1 MQCRGVERPIRNVV
15 GIALLGIGAIARLPP
30 VGTGIASV
38 GCRDDRVGHGHD
50 RLLPG
55 LDLVGNQYLSDEE
68 GIRKTVSKQRSAH
81 IEPVI

>member
-1 MQCRGVERPIRNVV
+1 MTCNVGELNGRSGTSWELRCSGSSLCQVAPCRNRYC
-15 GIALLGIGAIARLPP
+15 
-30 VGTGIASV
+30 V